1 MNNIKGFKPD
11 VGNAPRILILGTMPG
26 EKSLQKQ
33 EECNKQKIN
42 DGMAYYANPSNRF
55 WKIIEIVVNNGE
67 PLESDSKKRE
77 CLHNNGI
84 ALWDV
89 LASCNRVKSADKNI
103 EKSLSNSCDFANFL
117 NIYPTISHIIF
128 NGKKAKRYF
137 DQHNFLNKVE
147 RKITLTVVPSSS
159 GNNRNNRWKDTTTG
173 DVIILKG
180 ETDKIALWK
189 KALDNALREEK

>member
-1 MNNIKGFKPD
+1 MNNIKGFEPE
-11 VGNAPRILILGTMPG
+11 VGNVPRILILGTMPG

-42 DGMAYYANPSNRF
+42 DGMTYYANPSNRF

-103 EKSLSNSCDFANFL
+103 EDPFL
-117 NIYPTISHIIF
+117 NKFATFLNKHQTISHIIF

-137 DQHNFLNKVE
+137 DQHNLLNKVE
-147 RKITLTVVPSSS
+147 RRITLTVVPSSS

-173 DVIILKG
+173 DVIILKS

-189 KALDNALREEK
+189 KALESALRVED